1 MATATKKAGTAKSK
15 NINKQG
21 QNDTTTPK
29 AKKAA
34 KNNDAKVLIKP
45 EGAIGDGGLLDH
57 DATQKTAKSIKP
69 EEPKKAARKNGKA
82 ATNAA
87 ARAKDYAG
95 LDTQTLV
102 GLYRTI
108 YTSRRVDDKEIQLK
122 GQNKIFFQISG
133 AGHEAM
139 LVGAGLA
146 LKAGYDWFFPYY
158 RDRALLLPLGMT
170 PLEMLFSSVGAEA
183 DPNSHGRQMP
193 SHWGH
198 VKLNVPSQSSCTGTQ
213 ALHAVG
219 AAEASYRASLV
230 KELQDKITGFK
241 GDEVVYMSV
250 GDGTTSEG
258 EWWEALNTACNLKLP
273 VIFVVED
280 NGYAI
285 SVPVEVNTAGG
296 DISRLVAGFPNLY
309 IQKCDGTNPIESYET
324 FKRAAEYCRAR
335 KGPAFVHAKVIRPYS
350 HSLSDDE
357 KSYRPD
363 EEREREAAIDP
374 VKTFA
379 EFLMTEGIASAEDLE
394 KLRKEVDAEINEA
407 TDVALATPQPAPES
421 ALRNVFSPDIDPT
434 SKDFDTEE
442 GAELSGNAG
451 TMVDLINRCL
461 HEEMERDERIVIFG
475 EDVADASREEYLERV
490 KGKGGVFKVTANLQ
504 RKFGSARVFNSPL
517 AEANIIGRAVGMSIR
532 GLKPV
537 VEIQFFDYIFP
548 AFHQIRNEV
557 AVTRWRSD
565 GDTKCPMVMR
575 VPVGGYLKGG
585 AVYHSQSG
593 TTLFAHTPGLLIA
606 YPSNALDANGLLRT
620 SIRCDDPVLFLEHKH
635 LYRQIYNKSQYP
647 SSEFLIPFGKAKV
660 VREGSDVTIITY
672 GALVQRSLEAAKRL
686 EKQGVSVEL
695 IDLRTLV
702 PYDWERV
709 AESVR
714 KTSRAIVAHEDS
726 VSYGYGAE
734 IAARISDELFE
745 YLDAPVRRVGAT
757 DTFVAYAPQVE
768 DFILPQIEDVEKA
781 VQELMKY

>member
-1 MATATKKAGTAKSK
+1 MATATKKAG
-15 NINKQG
+15 
-21 QNDTTTPK
+21 
-29 AKKAA
+29 KAA
-34 KNNDAKVLIKP
+34 KNNGSNKKEASSRTKSAAKNNNAKVLIKP
-45 EGAIGDGGLLDH
+45 EGSIGDGELDH
-57 DATQKTAKSIKP
+57 DTKQKTAKAIA
-69 EEPKKAARKNGKA
+69 PKKPKNAVKQQTAAQVKSHKQ
-82 ATNAA
+82 
-87 ARAKDYAG
+87 DYAG
-95 LDTQTLV
+95 LDAQTLV
-102 GLYRTI
+102 GLYRTM
-108 YTSRRVDDKEIQLK
+108 YMSRRIDDKEIQLK

-133 AGHEAM
+133 AGHEA
-139 LVGAGLA
+139 VLA
-146 LKAGYDWFFPYY
+146 AAALAMKPSYDWFFPYY
-158 RDRALLLPLGMT
+158 RDRALMLGLGMT
-170 PLEMLFSSVGAEA
+170 AQEMLYSAVGAEV

-198 VKLNVPSQSSCTGTQ
+198 KDLNVPSQSSCTGTQ

-230 KELQDKITGFK
+230 KELKDKITGFK

-285 SVPVEVNTAGG
+285 STPVEVGTAGG
-296 DISRLVAGFPNLY
+296 DISKLVAGFPNLL
-309 IQKCDGTNPIESYET
+309 IQKCDGTNVLESYET
-324 FKRAAEYCRAR
+324 FKRAVEFCRER

-357 KSYRPD
+357 KLYRPE
-363 EEREREAAIDP
+363 EEREADAAIDP
-374 VKTFA
+374 IKTFA
-379 EFLMTEGIASAEDLE
+379 EFLMTEGIASSEDLE
-394 KLRKEVDAEINEA
+394 TLRKTVDAEVNEA
-407 TDVALATPQPAPES
+407 ADIAILTPQPAPES
-421 ALRNVFSPDIDPT
+421 ALRNVFSPDVDPT
-434 SKDFDTEE
+434 SKDFDTED

-451 TMVDLINRCL
+451 TMVDLINRCM
-461 HEEMERDERIVIFG
+461 HEEMERDERIVVFG

-517 AEANIIGRAVGMSIR
+517 AEANIIGRAVGMAIR
-532 GLKPV
+532 NLKPV

-593 TTLFAHTPGLLIA
+593 TTLFSHTPGLMIV

-620 SIRCDDPVLFLEHKH
+620 AIRCDDPVLFLEHKH
-635 LYRQIYNKSQYP
+635 LYRQVYNKSQYP
-647 SSEFLIPFGKAKV
+647 SSEFMIPFGKAKV
-660 VREGSDVTIITY
+660 VREGTDVTIVTY
-672 GALVQRSLEAAKRL
+672 GALVQRSFEAAKRL
-686 EKQGVSVEL
+686 EKNGVSVEL
-695 IDLRTLV
+695 IDLRSLV
-702 PYDWERV
+702 PYDWERI
-709 AESVR
+709 AESVK
-714 KTSRAIVAHEDS
+714 KTNRVIVAHEDS
-726 VSYGYGAE
+726 VSFGYGAE
-734 IAARISDELFE
+734 IAARIADELFE
-745 YLDAPVRRVGAT
+745 FLDAPVKRVGAT

-781 VQELMKY
+781 VAELMKY